1 MLSIVGLTLALAIVV
16 FSVRTWGKYGLS
28 MILGATIVALF
39 SYQHLPVWEIPAVF
53 WKALV
58 SEDTIALTIGV
69 VLIGM
74 LTNAMKETGEIE
86 RLIDSLEAKV
96 PAEGRMII
104 LPTIFGLLPIQG
116 GALMSAPYIDE
127 DGEKNVIAQHTK
139 MFLNLWYR
147 HVIFIIYPL
156 STTLIFISEQALGG
170 KIHQIILIQI
180 PAFLLSLLAGS
191 VPLLKSRRNTS
202 DLARKEKNGGHTY
215 TQIFIN
221 FLPISITIIVFTS
234 LTYLS
239 NLSSFVS
246 LAVSVPFGIATSFLL
261 AGTPK
266 TEIEKILKNG
276 FSADNALAVVGVM
289 IFYKTIQ
296 SSGLCNVLS
305 GFIQQLTLPISFLIT
320 VTSFLMGIATGDNF
334 AAVALSYAILEPLAG
349 GKLSLPMLS
358 LLYVSAWVGHLLS
371 PVHLCVALSY
381 EYFKPKFANF
391 YRLYIPPALL
401 ILGIW
406 AVAMTVL

>member
-1 MLSIVGLTLALAIVV
+1 MLSILGLTLALVV
-16 FSVRTWGKYGLS
+16 VIFSVRTWGKYGLS
-28 MILGATIVALF
+28 MILGAIIVALF
-39 SYQHLPVWEIPAVF
+39 SYQHLPISEIPTVF
-53 WKALV
+53 WRALV

-69 VLIGM
+69 VLIGI
-74 LTNAMKETGEIE
+74 LANAMKETGEIE
-86 RLIDSLEAKV
+86 QLIDSLEAEA

-104 LPTIFGLLPIQG
+104 LPAIFGLLPIQG

-127 DGEKNVIAQHTK
+127 DGEKNVMEQHTK
-139 MFLNLWYR
+139 TFLNLWYR
-147 HVIFIIYPL
+147 HVVFIIYPL

-170 KIHQIILIQI
+170 KIYQIILIQI

-191 VPLLKSRRNTS
+191 VPLLKSRSDTS
-202 DLARKEKNGGHTY
+202 DLAKEEKNGGHKY

-221 FLPISITIIVFTS
+221 FLPISVAIIVFTS
-234 LTYLS
+234 LTYLF

-261 AGTPK
+261 AGTRK

-276 FSADNALAVVGVM
+276 FSTDHALAVVGVM

-305 GFIQQLTLPISFLIT
+305 GYIQQSTLPISLLIM
-320 VTSFLMGIATGDNF
+320 VASFLMGLATGDNF
-334 AAVALSYAILEPLAG
+334 AAVVLSYAILEPIAG

-358 LLYVSAWVGHLLS
+358 LLYVSAWAGHLLS

-381 EYFKPKFANF
+381 EYFKPKFAKF

-401 ILGIW
+401 ILAIW
-406 AVAMTVL
+406 AVAITVL